1 MAGRASGGL
10 LDGVISWREEDLERL
25 RLVASAM
32 AGRSVALEP
41 AEEGASGYTD
51 GRVVYLP
58 AVAER
63 NDVLAFL
70 AVQGSLLAAG
80 SLDPALMARMTGRAG
95 VARRYLAVEG
105 WRALA
110 EMADRLPRLPIVEAA
125 LRVDHPSSSPEQ
137 SVELALG
144 RRPLPDPPPVFGMIR
159 PRMIRAA
166 AEAVSAA
173 APTARDLVGDRPPDV
188 LPEVDDDEAED
199 TIPLGSLSRLFNGG
213 LQTGLSRWL
222 TKKLGG
228 RGQPEDGDGGSDLPM
243 GGSRAASQVG
253 ANAQVCLFPVTLT
266 PTEVDTGRGRGWC
279 YPEWDTHARRYRT
292 DWCTVTE
299 FDPAV
304 GDPAALSRPYS
315 ADLKRRLARLAVALE
330 RHRRRPQGDDID
342 LDAAV
347 DARIVA
353 RSGLTPPEE
362 VYLETQRTRRS
373 LSVLILVDVS
383 GSSAERTATAGD
395 VLRHERQAAAL
406 LADALASLGDR
417 VAVFGF
423 RSRGRQ
429 SVSLLRV
436 KDFDD
441 QLTGAAYG
449 RLAGLAPAGY
459 TRLGAAVR
467 HGAHILDRRGGTAR
481 RLLIVLSDGFPYDD
495 GYEGRYAEADARRSL
510 AEARRNGI
518 GCLCLSLGATND
530 DETLSR
536 VFGTAAHAAAP
547 QFDDLIPDIGRLF
560 RRAIA
565 SADLQRRLAQR
576 QRRSE
581 PIDTRGAA

>member
-1 MAGRASGGL
+1 MAGEALGGVL
-10 LDGVISWREEDLERL
+10 HGVISWRDEELERL

-32 AGRSVALEP
+32 AGRPVALEAADEDTP
-41 AEEGASGYTD
+41 GYTD

-58 AVAER
+58 AVADR
-63 NDVLAFL
+63 ADLLAFL
-70 AVQGSLLAAG
+70 AVQGALLAAG
-80 SLDPALMARMTGRAG
+80 SLEPALMGRMTGRAT
-95 VARRYLAVEG
+95 VARRYLTVEG

-125 LRVDHPSSSPEQ
+125 GRVEHPSSSPEE

-144 RRPLPDPPPVFGMIR
+144 RRPLADPPPVFGMIR
-159 PRMIRAA
+159 PRLIRAT
-166 AEAVSAA
+166 AEVVSAA
-173 APTARDLVGDRPPDV
+173 APTGRDLAGDLPPDL
-188 LPEVDDDEAED
+188 LPELDDDEAED
-199 TIPLGSLSRLFNGG
+199 TVPLGSLSRLFNGG
-213 LQTGLSRWL
+213 IQTGLSLWL
-222 TKKLGG
+222 TKKFGG

-243 GGSRAASQVG
+243 GGSRAVSQVG

-279 YPEWDTHARRYRT
+279 YPEWDAHAGRYRP

-299 FDPAV
+299 FDTRV
-304 GDPAALSRPYS
+304 GDPAAVVRPHS
-315 ADLKRRLARLAVALE
+315 ADLKRRLARLGVALE
-330 RHRRRPQGDDID
+330 RHRRQPQGDDID

-353 RSGLTPPEE
+353 RSGLTPPEA

-373 LSVLILVDVS
+373 LSVLVLVDVS

-395 VLRHERQAAAL
+395 VLRHERQAAAV
-406 LADALASLGDR
+406 LADALVALGDR

-423 RSRGRQ
+423 RSRGRRA
-429 SVSLLRV
+429 VTLLRV

-449 RLAGLAPAGY
+449 RLAGLAPSGY
-459 TRLGAAVR
+459 TRLGAAIR
-467 HGAHILDRRGGTAR
+467 HGGHILDRRGGTDR
-481 RLLIVLSDGFPYDD
+481 RLLVVLSDGFPYDD

-530 DETLSR
+530 ADTLRR

-576 QRRSE
+576 QRRSAPVE
-581 PIDTRGAA
+581 TKGAA